1 MTLATPNHIV
11 RPAKD
16 LDEVQDLYWPL
27 MQELGWNRAKED
39 CKTHYTVSKSW
50 LLIFPESCKTP
61 QGMLLPLIYPNK
73 TAWVAFF
80 IMNAAYRGKGLGAAL
95 WREMETLVSAAQC
108 SFIGLDAVP
117 EQVQTYTRRGFVDCA
132 RVPLMSRK
140 SLVEKPLGIKWGY
153 EDAVELQD
161 LRDVDPVYLTQLDL
175 EHTGLDRRAYW
186 AADVLPARRDAFGY
200 TIVEDGELTGLIYA
214 RRCPDGVRIGPLY
227 AATYVQARQLLH
239 KLMNDYARMEGTFA
253 AEIFGTNVEGRK
265 LFEELGWEYAGV
277 SYHRM
282 WKDGNV
288 PEEQKEGS
296 MGATGMYATFDA
308 ASG

>member
-1 MTLATPNHIV
+1 
-11 RPAKD
+11 
-16 LDEVQDLYWPL
+16 
-27 MQELGWNRAKED
+27 
-39 CKTHYTVSKSW
+39 
-50 LLIFPESCKTP
+50 
-61 QGMLLPLIYPNK
+61 MLLPLIYPNK

-132 RVPLMSRK
+132 RIPLMSRK
-140 SLVEKPLGIKWGY
+140 SLYEKPLEITWSY

-161 LRDVDPVYLTQLDL
+161 LRDVDPVHLTRLDL

-186 AADVLPARRDAFGY
+186 AVDVLPARREAFGY
-200 TIVEDGELTGLIYA
+200 AVVEDGELTGLIYA

-227 AATYVQARQLLH
+227 AATYAQARQLLH
-239 KLMNDYARMEGTFA
+239 KLMNDYLRLENFV

-265 LFEELGWEYAGV
+265 LFEELGWEYVGV

-282 WKDGNV
+282 WKDGKV
-288 PEEQKEGS
+288 PAEQQEGDK
-296 MGATGMYATFDA
+296 GAKRMYATFDA